1 MAKLSVRSSIKK
13 SSSTNNGLVKLRFA
27 LEKLIHK
34 SLLMGSNKKSS
45 SSCVPEDVKEG
56 HFAVIAEGC
65 GGDDEEGPKR
75 FVMPLSCLRNPAFL
89 RLLEQAEEEYGFD
102 HEGALTIPCTPSQ
115 LQRILLLE
123 QQQQTINKNHH
134 HLFNFST
141 NHLQFIIS

>member
-1 MAKLSVRSSIKK
+1 MAKLSARSMKK
-13 SSSTNNGLVKLRFA
+13 SATSNSFRFVV
-27 LEKLIHK
+27 EKLIHK
-34 SLLMGSNKKSS
+34 SLLMGSNNKKSS
-45 SSCVPEDVKEG
+45 SCNDCVPEDVKEG
-56 HFAVIAEGC
+56 HFAVIAEG
-65 GGDDEEGPKR
+65 GGDDEEAPKR
-75 FVMPLSCLRNPAFL
+75 LVMPLSCLRNPAFL

-123 QQQQTINKNHH
+123 QQQTTNNNNN

>member
-1 MAKLSVRSSIKK
+1 MAKLSVRSIKK
-13 SSSTNNGLVKLRFA
+13 SSSTNNGIVKLRFVV
-27 LEKLIHK
+27 EKLIHK

-45 SSCVPEDVKEG
+45 SSSVPEDVKEG
-56 HFAVIAEGC
+56 HFAVIAEGGG

-123 QQQQTINKNHH
+123 QQQTINKNN
-134 HLFNFST
+134 HLFTFST
-141 NHLQFIIS
+141 NNHLQFIIS